1 MDVFDYFKRAR
12 QIRESSTSDRAH
24 ELGYEYQS
32 RGVWLDPKTEKR
44 YRAKGV
50 NFTEIPQKEVSTR
63 QPKAKEDSPQPQQQQ
78 QTLGDFKKKAT
89 VRKDLVNKSQQD
101 AEIDPEFE
109 AENRAK
115 AMARG
120 MWPNLPE
127 KNKEQAIARQKAS
140 MAMDMSAEEPIEE
153 PIEEPAPEP
162 EEKAPSPK
170 QQEFDAALAA
180 ADEEE
185 DETGGA
191 LDDLLGDI
199 RGGSKSKP
207 SPKKPKATKAGGSS
221 FQSLSDTFNQMVES
235 GALNNKKGEL
245 SNAKYRELYERLQDP
260 VVQEVANE
268 FMNAYDE
275 LYSDENV
282 QNFNETGSNIG
293 GSDDAISFME
303 NTLGMVRNKRG
314 KLTFGETT
322 PGQNIAMGDAPAA
335 GAGFREYRGLNFHER
350 QALKDPKVRDILENI
365 IGGTAQ
371 PETTY
376 QNRRDFQRG
385 YLKNNVSTKDAR
397 EVYDQLDRKVQT
409 ALDGMGQ
416 PENALGIFDPAPG
429 TELKY
434 FEDAD
439 GMSGDTD
446 LDMMM
451 TDPETRDEFLSNFST
466 KRPGRE
472 RGVMILQR
480 LLNTGF
486 IDQSTGLPF
495 FGGLR
500 SVTADHIVGRR
511 SATGDP
517 LDYPMNLALVS
528 RNINQFKSGNSEQY
542 GDDSFNKVLNTPDNN
557 PFDKVFDD
565 PKMAWMANRLLDS
578 HFDSKRLQKALG
590 TEIDTTG
597 SDAVFPV
604 EQSSLSDIASSD
616 IENMMKSGGANNPLG
631 LNIANLSK
639 MPPRPNDKG
648 EQNLGKNTW
657 RGGSG
662 FGYDRT
668 QEFLDGYRKSMLSSI
683 MQNEDLRTEIETIT
697 KEMEGQ
703 NQKKI
708 DEAIRVARVKHA
720 EKEHGIPMRAMSSVY
735 GLGRISNDEMVDWFR
750 KRGMSNIE
758 HLKESDPELYNQ
770 LSKEINTGMDK
781 WRGKLQK
788 LVRGDRPY
796 EFGPNDPKFLNAIDD
811 EGGKAIMRD
820 PEARKY
826 LTKEEID
833 EFYKKVK
840 NPDKWKQEFGES
852 FKLTN
857 PNKRGTI
864 ERLKKT
870 LRDPLNGK
878 TSIQMDRR

>member
-1 MDVFDYFKRAR
+1 MSKSRWSNWSTGSSKSKLGFSSFLSEAAVDQPGGNPTGPGSDETPAQKAERLGLISDGHGSYMDPQTNEIVARTVNGELVFYDGGPGGGAASDGEGGANASGAVGTSSVGAPTYRDVTTGMVTPIPATPESPKERAAVPDH
-12 QIRESSTSDRAH
+12 IPATA
-24 ELGYEYQS
+24 
-32 RGVWLDPKTEKR
+32 P
-44 YRAKGV
+44 AKYDD
-50 NFTEIPQKEVSTR
+50 FIKQQKAAMSAAER
-63 QPKAKEDSPQPQQQQ
+63 MA
-78 QTLGDFKKKAT
+78 AA
-89 VRKDLVNKSQQD
+89 QD
-101 AEIDPEFE
+101 AAMDDLLGKIRDEGPDPEAE
-109 AENRAK
+109 APTE
-115 AMARG
+115 
-120 MWPNLPE
+120 
-127 KNKEQAIARQKAS
+127 
-140 MAMDMSAEEPIEE
+140 
-153 PIEEPAPEP
+153 PEP
-162 EEKAPSPK
+162 DMPEL
-170 QQEFDAALAA
+170 DA
-180 ADEEE
+180 
-185 DETGGA
+185 
-191 LDDLLGDI
+191 LLGDI
-199 RGGSKSKP
+199 RGGEE
-207 SPKKPKATKAGGSS
+207 PKAQEQPKPTKQPTTEGSS

-245 SNAKYRELYERLQDP
+245 SNAKYRELKERLQDP

-275 LYSDENV
+275 LYSEENIK
-282 QNFNETGSNIG
+282 NFHEAGSSIKG
-293 GSDDAISFME
+293 ADDAVSFME

-350 QALKDPKVRDILENI
+350 QALKDPEVRGILENI

-397 EVYDQLDRKVQT
+397 DVYDQLDRKVQT

-416 PENALGIFDPAPG
+416 PENALGIFDPPPG
-429 TELKY
+429 TDLTY

-451 TDPETRDEFLSNFST
+451 TDPETHDEFMSNFST
-466 KRPGRE
+466 KRPGKE

-486 IDQSTGLPF
+486 TDQSTGLPF

-511 SATGDP
+511 SATGEP

-542 GDDSFNKVLNTPDNN
+542 GDDSFNKVLNTPDSN

-565 PKMAWMANRLLDS
+565 PKQAWMANRLLDS

-590 TEIDTTG
+590 TEVDTEG
-597 SDAVFPV
+597 SGAVFPT
-604 EQSSLSDIASSD
+604 EQTALSNIESSD
-616 IENMMKSGGANNPLG
+616 IENIMKSGGANNPLG

-668 QEFLDGYRKSMLSSI
+668 QEFLDGYRKSMMSSI

-697 KEMEGQ
+697 KEMEGKD
-703 NQKKI
+703 QKKI
-708 DEAIRVARVKHA
+708 DEAVRTARVKHA
-720 EKEHGIPMRAMSSVY
+720 EKNHGIPMRAMSSVY

-750 KRGMSNIE
+750 QRGMANIE
-758 HLKESDPELYNQ
+758 HLQESNPELHTQ
-770 LSKEINTGMDK
+770 LSEEINTGMDK
-781 WRGKLQK
+781 WREKLQK
-788 LVRGDRPY
+788 LVKGDRPY
-796 EFGPNDPKFLNAIDD
+796 QFGPNDPKFLKAIDD

-852 FKLTN
+852 FTAWMN
-857 PNKRGTI
+857 RV
-864 ERLKKT
+864 RLE
-870 LRDPLNGK
+870 G
-878 TSIQMDRR
+878 